1 MKNIF
6 LSIIIVTIAGSIY
19 TGYAQSE
26 TYLKNRIL
34 VEGFYIRN
42 LGNFGDVWTN
52 AAGGYLGY
60 SIAFPEHNLLMMRI
74 GLISNKLQD
83 DVSYEEASL
92 TMIPIEI
99 GDRYYFFDD

>member
-1 MKNIF
+1 MKKIF
-6 LSIIIVTIAGSIY
+6 LSIIIVTIAGTIY

-52 AAGGYLGY
+52 ASGGYVGY
-60 SIAFPEHNLLMMRI
+60 SIAFPDHNLLMMRTGFI
-74 GLISNKLQD
+74 NNEL
-83 DVSYEEASL
+83 DV
-92 TMIPIEI
+92 I
-99 GDRYYFFDD
+99 